1 MLTSS
6 QNQKMD
12 TLSKY
17 GAWQW
22 VRAFKIRTIPENLT
36 YSCSKKRLTAQ
47 YDYNLISEAAYELYF
62 CYCYQLQ
69 AQRIPS

>member
-1 MLTSS
+1 MGQGI
-6 QNQKMD
+6 QNQDNRRKF
-12 TLSKY
+12 
-17 GAWQW
+17 
-22 VRAFKIRTIPENLT
+22 VT
-36 YSCSKKRLTAQ
+36 YSCSKKRLSAQ